1 MSVIN
6 LRAFADAV
14 DVPVLLLVDFQ
25 QEYVASPRLLAIPDI
40 DAALSN
46 CRRVLHHARRIGLP
60 VAFTR
65 RIGNSAFFNRA
76 TPFARWIDGFEPERH
91 EMIFDHAQPSCY
103 ASETFTAFMSQNAA
117 GFVMAGFAGES
128 ACLST
133 MIDAHHRHH
142 KAMFLR
148 DASAS
153 HALDDLDAT
162 EAHRAVGKICGLYGD
177 VVETAAWIDATR
189 PRLTGSGSP

>member
-6 LRAFADAV
+6 LRAFANAA
-14 DVPVLLLVDFQ
+14 DVPVLLLVDMQ
-25 QEYVASPRLLAIPDI
+25 QEYIASPRLLAIPNI
-40 DAALSN
+40 DVALSH
-46 CRRVLHHARRIGLP
+46 CKQALHHARQIGLP

-76 TPFARWIDGFEPERH
+76 TPFARWIEGFEPERH

-103 ASETFTAFMSQNAA
+103 TSEPFIAFMSDNAA

-133 MIDAHHRHH
+133 MIDAHHRRH
-142 KAMFLR
+142 KATFLR

-153 HALDDLDAT
+153 HDLDDLNAAD
-162 EAHRAVGKICGLYGD
+162 AHRAVGKICGLYGD
-177 VVETAAWIDATR
+177 VVETATWIAAMQPHSVSSHR
-189 PRLTGSGSP
+189 A